1 MRPLG
6 SDTHKMEKENY
17 SFDIK
22 GFANSDAY
30 MFICVCCCFVEI
42 AIHSSRF
49 YFANVR
55 HRKNPIFAYS
65 QSTFVTANFTCVVH
79 VVCMPAI

>member
-30 MFICVCCCFVEI
+30 VYMCLLLFCRNCNTLVALLLYQRAAPQKPHI
-42 AIHSSRF
+42 RL
-49 YFANVR
+49 
-55 HRKNPIFAYS
+55 
-65 QSTFVTANFTCVVH
+65 
-79 VVCMPAI
+79 